1 MITLKRKT
9 TFLLA
14 PFAVACLSAS
24 SCGIAEDEPS
34 PPATTEQEPTQ
45 EETPEPTQEPT
56 ADATPETEQS
66 ETAEESSPALHAHGV
81 SAGHEQAVDAAEWIL
96 HEGGNS
102 VDATIAAAF
111 AIGVLEP
118 VASGM
123 GGGGSVIIAGPDD
136 EPVFYDYRE
145 VVNTSGDIP
154 ATGTGVPGFVA
165 GMGQLHEDYGELEWD
180 QVIAPAIELAG
191 DGFTVSEYLSDRISS
206 GAGPDY
212 LSDLEAFY
220 PEGEPLGTSET
231 LVQPELEQSLQ
242 RLAEAGW
249 EDFYTGQLAESLA
262 QQAEGIDRDSLADY
276 EIATAE
282 PVAGAFGDYE
292 VVSAPPPLPGA
303 ALIQMLQ
310 IAESDGVGEMAPDS
324 AEYIDTQSRAWS
336 VAEETIRNDLGD
348 PTAVEVPVDELTDP
362 HANAQ
367 IAPEGPEEL
376 PQAAP
381 GGPEGSAHA
390 NTTHI
395 SAVDDTGLTVSMT
408 NTVTDFWGSGQEV
421 DGYFLNNALKRFSD
435 IDSPAN
441 QPEPG
446 RRTVTWSNPTM
457 VLDEEDLPVMA
468 IGTPGGMQILPAL
481 GTVLSQWALQ
491 DVELQE
497 ALEAPRFRGEGSL
510 LYLEQ
515 GQSSGLIADLEEL
528 GWGVEEWP
536 TSSFG
541 SVQALVIDHE
551 SGTITGAD
559 DPRRDGAHRIID

>member
-1 MITLKRKT
+1 MTLKRKT
-9 TFLLA
+9 PFVLA
-14 PFAVACLSAS
+14 PFAVACLSVA
-24 SCGIAEDEPS
+24 SCGITEDEPS
-34 PPATTEQEPTQ
+34 PPATTDLEPTQ
-45 EETPEPTQEPT
+45 ESTQEPT
-56 ADATPETEQS
+56 DDATAETEQS
-66 ETAEESSPALHAHGV
+66 EPAEDVSPALDANGV
-81 SAGHEQAVDAAEWIL
+81 SAGHEQAVDAAERIL
-96 HEGGNS
+96 DEGGNA
-102 VDATIAAAF
+102 VDASIAAAF

-123 GGGGSVIIAGPDD
+123 GGGGSVIIAGPDE

-145 VVNTSGDIP
+145 VVNASGEIP
-154 ATGTGVPGFVA
+154 DTGTGIPGFVA
-165 GMGQLHEDYGELEWD
+165 GMGQIHEDYGELEWEE
-180 QVIAPAIELAG
+180 VISPAIEVAG

-206 GAGPDY
+206 GAGPEY
-212 LSDLEAFY
+212 LADLEAFY
-220 PEGEPLGTSET
+220 PEGEPLDTSET

-276 EIATAE
+276 EITTAE
-282 PVAGAFGDYE
+282 PVAGAFGDYQ

-310 IAESDGVGEMAPDS
+310 IAESEGVGGMAPDS
-324 AEYIDTQSRAWS
+324 AEYIDTHSRAWG

-362 HANAQ
+362 DANAQ
-367 IAPEGPEEL
+367 ISPEGPEEL

-381 GGPEGSAHA
+381 GGPEDSAHA

-457 VLDEEDLPVMA
+457 VLDEDALPVMA

-491 DVELQE
+491 DAELQE
-497 ALEAPRFRGEGSL
+497 ALEAPRFRAEDSL

-528 GWGVEEWP
+528 GWAVEEWP

-551 SGTITGAD
+551 TGTITGAD
-559 DPRRDGAHRIID
+559 DPRRDGAHRLID